1 MKAVVVAFL
10 DLLGFS
16 ELLRKNQ
23 DAAVTNLVYFN
34 QALNAKFNDYEK
46 MKNMNVEEQL
56 KEFIDNSSIKSFKD
70 VISVSDSLIITS
82 NDSDEFV
89 KNISHLLSQLYIE
102 SNESYRIP
110 YNLDTLTEEDKK
122 YTDIKKSDLND
133 EYMKNVPLLFRGGA
147 SIGTDV
153 AIPNAV
159 CIRDFNKNTGITIS
173 GRTYLDAVKL
183 EKSGKGPHLFC
194 NKDFA
199 QSLKDKSCIR
209 LYNVSLG
216 IYEIVWSYWGCE
228 VGEKHSEPTQNINSG
243 LEKMLIPALNLYVYY
258 RSHNPD
264 FLIYYKELV
273 EIVCRGILKYDL
285 DHCGNENHSSQKIIK
300 EFTKRKINISEICNF
315 LDLN

>member
-1 MKAVVVAFL
+1 MVVAFL

-34 QALNAKFNDYEK
+34 QALNTKFHDYEK
-46 MKNMNVEEQL
+46 MKDMDTGKVL
-56 KEFIDNSSIKSFKD
+56 KEYIDNSSIKSFKD

-102 SNESYRIP
+102 SNESYRTP
-110 YNLDTLTEEDKK
+110 YNEENVDS
-122 YTDIKKSDLND
+122 KKSNSND
-133 EYMKNVPLLFRGGA
+133 EYMKNVPLLFRGGV

-153 AIPNAV
+153 VIPNAAY
-159 CIRDFNKNTGITIS
+159 IRDFTKNIGITIS

-209 LYNVSLG
+209 LYNVSFG

-228 VGEKHSEPTQNINSG
+228 THGKYSKHKENVHSA
-243 LEKMLIPALNLYVYY
+243 LENMLVPALNLYVYY

-285 DHCGNENHSSQKIIK
+285 DHCGNENHSSQKIME
-300 EFTKRKINISEICNF
+300 EFTKREISISEFGNF

>member
-1 MKAVVVAFL
+1 MVVAFL

-46 MKNMNVEEQL
+46 MKNMSTEKSL
-56 KEFIDNSSIKSFKD
+56 KEYIDDSSIKSFKD

-110 YNLDTLTEEDKK
+110 YNLDGLKNKEYVDSKNLN
-122 YTDIKKSDLND
+122 SND
-133 EYMKNVPLLFRGGA
+133 EYMKNVPLLFRGGV

-228 VGEKHSEPTQNINSG
+228 VGNKDSEHMEKNVHSALKN
-243 LEKMLIPALNLYVYY
+243 MLVPALNLYVYY

-273 EIVCRGILKYDL
+273 EIVCRGMLKYDL
-285 DHCGNENHSSQKIIK
+285 DHCGNENYSSQKIME
-300 EFTKRKINISEICNF
+300 EFTEREISISEIGNF

>member
-1 MKAVVVAFL
+1 MVVAFL

-46 MKNMNVEEQL
+46 MKNMSTEKPL
-56 KEFIDNSSIKSFKD
+56 KEYIDNSSIKSFKD

-82 NDSDEFV
+82 NNSDEFV

-102 SNESYRIP
+102 SNESYRTP
-110 YNLDTLTEEDKK
+110 YNEENVDS
-122 YTDIKKSDLND
+122 KKSNSND
-133 EYMKNVPLLFRGGA
+133 EYMKNVPLLFRGGV

-153 AIPNAV
+153 VIPNAV
-159 CIRDFNKNTGITIS
+159 CIRDFTKNIGITIS

-194 NKDFA
+194 NKDFV
-199 QSLKDKSCIR
+199 QSLNDKSCIR
-209 LYNVSLG
+209 LYNANLG
-216 IYEIVWSYWGCE
+216 IYEIVWSYLGCE
-228 VGEKHSEPTQNINSG
+228 VGEKHLEHTQNINSG

-285 DHCGNENHSSQKIIK
+285 DHCKNENYSSQKIMK
-300 EFTKRKINISEICNF
+300 EFTKRKINISEIGNF

>member
-1 MKAVVVAFL
+1 MVVAFL

-34 QALNAKFNDYEK
+34 QALNTKFHDYEK
-46 MKNMNVEEQL
+46 MKDMDTGKSL
-56 KEFIDNSSIKSFKD
+56 KEYIDDSSIKSFKD

-102 SNESYRIP
+102 SNESYRTP
-110 YNLDTLTEEDKK
+110 YNEENVDS
-122 YTDIKKSDLND
+122 KKSNSND
-133 EYMKNVPLLFRGGA
+133 EYMKNVPLLFRGGV

-159 CIRDFNKNTGITIS
+159 CIRDFIKNIGITIS

-209 LYNVSLG
+209 LYNVSFG

-228 VGEKHSEPTQNINSG
+228 THGKHSEHMENVDFA
-243 LEKMLIPALNLYVYY
+243 LENMLVPALNLYVYY

-285 DHCGNENHSSQKIIK
+285 DHCGNENYSSQKIME
-300 EFTKRKINISEICNF
+300 EFTKRKISISEIGNF